1 MKRYKPTFLHDYN
14 AIEMKEVPDGQW
26 YHRAD
31 LIAAGVLVPVLKGDN
46 PGCMH
51 LVPLEDLP

>member
-1 MKRYKPTFLHDYN
+1 MKRYACTNDEN
-14 AIEMKEVPDGQW
+14 GQPNMFESDTGDW
-26 YHRAD
+26 YHRDD

-51 LVPLEDLP
+51 LVKLEDVG